1 MNILLL
7 VVLIGI
13 AVAGLAAV
21 VAIWVERD
29 RARPRKFAWALS
41 VLILLATG
49 VTILQS
55 ILQDKQEKLDKA
67 ADEAEKE
74 KLRGDMERMMQTLD
88 KIASESGDPRLQQ
101 FLSTEIEAQS
111 RANPEVVQKLA
122 QRYADEGENP
132 AQKLAKHLPKSEVQK
147 MARSGS
153 IKTEPTA
160 VKIEPKRGEPAV
172 VPPARPARA
181 TAPETAG
188 AEGAEGE
195 AAAGEGAQ
203 PAAVTGAPRGSAGPG
218 SLGLGIGGDKSGG
231 RGDEKAGEGA
241 TGGLS
246 IGGKKP
252 PAPKPAEPK
261 PIPKKR

>member
-1 MNILLL
+1 MNTLLL

-29 RARPRKFAWALS
+29 RTRPRKFAWALS

-55 ILQDKQEKLDKA
+55 FLQDKQDKIDQA

-74 KLRGDMERMMQTLD
+74 KLRGDMARMMQTLD
-88 KIASESGDPRLQQ
+88 KIAGESGDPRLQQ

-111 RANPEVVQKLA
+111 RANPGVVQKLA
-122 QRYADEGENP
+122 QRYADEGEDP

-160 VKIEPKRGEPAV
+160 VKIEPKKEEPAEI
-172 VPPARPARA
+172 PAARPARPAA
-181 TAPETAG
+181 QDTAG
-188 AEGAEGE
+188 AEGEEGE
-195 AAAGEGAQ
+195 AAAVEGAR
-203 PAAVTGAPRGSAGPG
+203 PAAVVE
-218 SLGLGIGGDKSGG
+218 GG
-231 RGDEKAGEGA
+231 RGAAAASEDGDKDGDE
-241 TGGLS
+241 GGLS

-252 PAPKPAEPK
+252 TSTAKPGVPKPTT
-261 PIPKKR
+261 KKR

>member
-1 MNILLL
+1 MGILLM

-29 RARPRKFAWALS
+29 VRRPRKFAWALS

-55 ILQDKQEKLDKA
+55 VLQDQQEKIDKA

-74 KLRGDMERMMQTLD
+74 KLRGDMARMMQTLD
-88 KIASESGDPRLQQ
+88 RIASESGDPRLQQ

-132 AQKLAKHLPKSEVQK
+132 AEKLAKHLPKSEVQK
-147 MARSGS
+147 MARAGS
-153 IKTEPTA
+153 IKTEPKA
-160 VKIEPKRGEPAV
+160 VKIERKRGAPAV
-172 VPPARPARA
+172 ETPRPPRPA
-181 TAPETAG
+181 TVAPAG
-188 AEGAEGE
+188 GAAGEASGE
-195 AAAGEGAQ
+195 AAGEAALEVPRAGRGGAPVADVPAADA
-203 PAAVTGAPRGSAGPG
+203 PAAVKGAKPTDAKPAA
-218 SLGLGIGGDKSGG
+218 DVKKPVPVVP
-231 RGDEKAGEGA
+231 KAGKK
-241 TGGLS
+241 
-246 IGGKKP
+246 KKP
-252 PAPKPAEPK
+252 AATSD
-261 PIPKKR
+261 R